1 MKSDFLMTILAND
14 LVPDKQKSDTHYL
27 RLVFIANWV
36 MLIALFVFLGTL
48 TASYGFGHHLSLATQ
63 IAAHLLTI
71 VSAAVFKLGYATRCV
86 GAFNLGHKAF

>member
-1 MKSDFLMTILAND
+1 MAILAND
-14 LVPDKQKSDTHYL
+14 LVPEDQKSDTHYL
-27 RLVFIANWV
+27 RLVMMANWV
-36 MLIALFVFLGTL
+36 MVIALCVFLGAL
-48 TASYGFGHHLSLATQ
+48 TASYGFGNHLSLATQ